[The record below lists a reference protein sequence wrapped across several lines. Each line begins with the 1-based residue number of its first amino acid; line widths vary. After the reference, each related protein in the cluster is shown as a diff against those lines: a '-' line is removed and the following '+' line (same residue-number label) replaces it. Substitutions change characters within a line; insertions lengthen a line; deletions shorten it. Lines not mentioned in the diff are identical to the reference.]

1 MEERIQKAVGLF
13 KQGFNCSQSVCAA
26 FADLYGYT
34 PEQALKMSA
43 SFGGGI
49 GRMRQTCGAGLR
61 HVHFSRIT
69 NGYGRSVRPG
79 KVKRQTIVWYRN

>member
-34 PEQALKMSA
+34 PEQALKCRLPSEEVSA
-43 SFGGGI
+43 VCANRELPRHVI
-49 GRMRQTCGAGLR
+49 LAGLQTGTADP
-61 HVHFSRIT
+61 SDP
-69 NGYGRSVRPG
+69 GR
-79 KVKRQTIVWYRN
+79 